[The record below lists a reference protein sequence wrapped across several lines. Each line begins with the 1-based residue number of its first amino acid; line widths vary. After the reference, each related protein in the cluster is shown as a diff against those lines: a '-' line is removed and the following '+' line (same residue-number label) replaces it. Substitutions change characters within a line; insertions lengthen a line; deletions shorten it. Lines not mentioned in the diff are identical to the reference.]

1 MLPAWEATANNHTPK
16 KWTFCQP
23 SPLRKSDMDD
33 VSSSIGTVW
42 RCQNVQRL
50 EPQTFDIETQ
60 ERRQVATVDGWQHC
74 LLAKQRQLAVPAAH
88 ADPKSIA
95 VFTWSYHLSLTSALI
110 QSTRNTSILILTSD
124 ILLCYSATEHT
135 KLMWGQTQ
143 TSSIFCN
150 RTTCCG
156 IGDVSLRFRHNFK
169 NILR

>member
-1 MLPAWEATANNHTPK
+1 MRSNCKLSYSK
-16 KWTFCQP
+16 KRTCCQP
-23 SPLRKSDMDD
+23 SSLWLLSPTCTTSAVLSVPCED
-33 VSSSIGTVW
+33 V
-42 RCQNVQRL
+42 NVQRL